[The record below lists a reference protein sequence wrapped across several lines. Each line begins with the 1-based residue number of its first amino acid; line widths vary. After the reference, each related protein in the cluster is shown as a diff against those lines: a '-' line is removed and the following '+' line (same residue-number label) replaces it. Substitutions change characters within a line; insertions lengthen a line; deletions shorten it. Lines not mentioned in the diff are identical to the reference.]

1 MLRVGLTGGIASGK
15 STVADEL
22 ARRGALVI
30 DADRLAREV
39 VNPGTPELAMVG
51 ERFPGTVVDGRLD
64 RAKLAAVV
72 FVNPQ
77 ARRDLERIIHP
88 AVRKRAA
95 ELEQSAPPG
104 SVVVH
109 VIPLLVETG
118 QESDFDLC
126 VVVDVDHETQLSRL
140 LARNGM
146 TRAEAEARI
155 GAQATREE
163 RLAAADLV
171 IDNSGSVTQL
181 REQIDDL
188 WSVLLAADSR

>member
-1 MLRVGLTGGIASGK
+1 MRVGLTGGIASGK

-22 ARRGALVI
+22 ARRGAVVI

-39 VNPGTPELAMVG
+39 VEPGTRELAKVA
-51 ERFPGTVVDGRLD
+51 ERFPGALVDGRLD

-72 FVNPQ
+72 FVNSQ

-140 LARNGM
+140 LARDGM

-155 GAQATREE
+155 GAQATREQ
-163 RLAAADLV
+163 RLAAADMV

-188 WSVLLAADSR
+188 WSVLLTAGSR

>member
-1 MLRVGLTGGIASGK
+1 VRVGLTGGIASGK

-22 ARRGALVI
+22 ARRGAVVI

-39 VNPGTPELAMVG
+39 VEPGTRELAKVA
-51 ERFPGTVVDGRLD
+51 ERFPGALVDGRLD

-72 FVNPQ
+72 FADPQ
-77 ARRDLERIIHP
+77 TRRDLERIIHP

-104 SVVVH
+104 SVIVH

-140 LARNGM
+140 LARDGM

-155 GAQATREE
+155 GAQATREQ
-163 RLAAADLV
+163 RLAAADVV

-188 WSVLLAADSR
+188 WSVLLTAGSR